1 MHRLCLFAL
10 MAVVSADVIFDGP
23 CPTVKPKE
31 NFDFSA
37 YQGSWYEIARYP
49 NAGEEGTRGKC
60 TVAAYTVFG
69 DSGKVRNSHVVDG
82 IQSFIDG
89 DLDLVGPAQVRLTY
103 TFGGKS
109 KYSYL
114 TVLDTDYQNY
124 AIGYSC
130 KYFPDGNNHQGNV
143 SICHIRNS
151 MERPPKRRKNSAA
164 SQSVFS
170 WIKSRSPTLDAYS
183 RAIVD
188 AYLKESTILDSDKY
202 IANDFSPAA
211 CQAGVVRQITE
222 FLKE

>member
-10 MAVVSADVIFDGP
+10 IAVASADVIFDGP

-37 YQGSWYEIARYP
+37 YQGTWYEIARYP

-60 TVAAYTVFG
+60 TVAEYTVFG

-89 DLDLVGPAQVRLTY
+89 DLTLVGPARVMLTY
-103 TFGGKS
+103 TFGGLS
-109 KYSYL
+109 KNSYL
-114 TVLDTDYQNY
+114 TVLDTDYTNY

-130 KYFPDGNNHQGNV
+130 KYFPDGNNHQ
-143 SICHIRNS
+143 
-151 MERPPKRRKNSAA
+151 
-164 SQSVFS
+164 VFS

-183 RAIVD
+183 RAIID
-188 AYLKESTILDSDKY
+188 EYLKKSTILDTNKY

-211 CQAGVVRQITE
+211 CQAGVVRPITE

>member
-89 DLDLVGPAQVRLTY
+89 DLDLVGPAQIRLTY

-130 KYFPDGNNHQGNV
+130 KYFPDGNNHQ
-143 SICHIRNS
+143 
-151 MERPPKRRKNSAA
+151 
-164 SQSVFS
+164 VFS